1 MNSREAVEILQ
12 KGPATAQKKPP
23 TSNVVSGGGCPLA
36 PSSRLTYLIRTSWAY
51 KGKEYKHYANLYN
64 NGIGRMVWLG
74 AFGPLTDGP
83 AKTNTLDT
91 WWGPDKK
98 TRRAPTHARAPEPR
112 RRPASPSPC
121 APHTSGTP
129 PRYFL
134 PVCRT
139 AGGVLGRLGPPAP
152 PTSPA
157 CVSRCRFSAGLRIWN
172 EHMSVSSTLIIAPAL
187 SNSPQ

>member
-36 PSSRLTYLIRTSWAY
+36 QSSRLTYLIRTSWAY

-74 AFGPLTDGP
+74 AFSPLTDGP
-83 AKTNTLDT
+83 AKKNTLDT
-91 WWGPDKK
+91 WCGPDEK
-98 TRRAPTHARAPEPR
+98 TRRAHTHTHVRPNHAGAPLP
-112 RRPASPSPC
+112 
-121 APHTSGTP
+121 P
-129 PRYFL
+129 PRARPTPATQRFYFL

-139 AGGVLGRLGPPAP
+139 AGGVFGRLGPPAP